1 MACQAFSAD
10 SFTPLAVD
18 SPLPILM
25 HHTSTGEGL
34 PATTHT
40 HSMVA
45 PVSSGLSLGQSY
57 KRSHMHLSTST
68 LSNSLGNGPP
78 SLHYPVTPCHYSN
91 QQATYGMMA
100 AQEMLSASISQTR
113 ILQTCGVPHPN
124 IVNAANPLQ
133 GSLTPCLYKFPDHG
147 LSSSS
152 CALSHGFSS
161 LPSAFLSTDEAPGG
175 PSVGELKTDAQRKN
189 MRDTEDAPAMDSPQ
203 IRELEMFANDFK
215 IRRIKLGYTQTNV
228 GEALAAVH
236 GSEFSQTT
244 ICRFE
249 NLQLSYKNACKLK
262 AILAKWLDEAEL
274 AGALYSDK
282 IGMNERKRKRR
293 TTISLG
299 AKEALEHSFVEKS
312 KPSSQEIARIAKS
325 LHLEK
330 EVVRV
335 WFCNRR
341 QREKRVKT
349 SLNLSSCLTK
359 INPNCISQM
368 SKMQRPM
375 T

>member
-10 SFTPLAVD
+10 SFTTLAGD
-18 SPLPILM
+18 SALPILM
-25 HHTSTGEGL
+25 HHASASDCL
-34 PATTHT
+34 PATSHT
-40 HSMVA
+40 HNMVPA
-45 PVSSGLSLGQSY
+45 VPSGLSLVQSS
-57 KRSHMHLSTST
+57 KRSHMHLSTS
-68 LSNSLGNGPP
+68 SLGNALGNVPP
-78 SLHYPVTPCHYSN
+78 SLHCPVTPCHYSN

-113 ILQTCGVPHPN
+113 ILQTCSVPHPN
-124 IVNAANPLQ
+124 MVSGANTLQ

-147 LSSSS
+147 LGGGS
-152 CALSHGFSS
+152 CALNHGFSS
-161 LPSAFLSTDEAPGG
+161 LPSALLSDEAPGG
-175 PSVGELKTDAQRKN
+175 PGLGEMKTDPHRKSS
-189 MRDTEDAPAMDSPQ
+189 RDPDDAPTMDSSQ
-203 IRELEMFANDFK
+203 IRELEKFANDFK

-249 NLQLSYKNACKLK
+249 NLQLSFKNACKLK
-262 AILAKWLDEAEL
+262 AILAKWLEEAEQ
-274 AGALYSDK
+274 AGALYNEK
-282 IGMNERKRKRR
+282 MGMNERKRKRR

-299 AKEALEHSFVEKS
+299 AKEALERSFVEKS
-312 KPSSQEIARIAKS
+312 KPSSQEIARMAEG

-349 SLNLSSCLTK
+349 SLHLSSYLTK
-359 INPNCISQM
+359 VSPNC
-368 SKMQRPM
+368 R
-375 T
+375 

>member
-1 MACQAFSAD
+1 MACQAFSSD
-10 SFTPLAVD
+10 SFAPLTGD
-18 SPLPILM
+18 SPLPIIM
-25 HHTSTGEGL
+25 HHGSTSECL
-34 PATTHT
+34 PATSHAQ
-40 HSMVA
+40 SMVA
-45 PVSSGLSLGQSY
+45 AATY
-57 KRSHMHLSTST
+57 
-68 LSNSLGNGPP
+68 
-78 SLHYPVTPCHYSN
+78 LHYPVTPCHYTN
-91 QQATYGMMA
+91 QQATYGMM
-100 AQEMLSASISQTR
+100 T
-113 ILQTCGVPHPN
+113 
-124 IVNAANPLQ
+124 
-133 GSLTPCLYKFPDHG
+133 GSLTSCLYKFPDHG
-147 LSSSS
+147 LSSGS

-161 LPSAFLSTDEAPGG
+161 LPSALLSTDEAPGG
-175 PSVGELKTDAQRKN
+175 PSGEMKSDCQRKS
-189 MRDTEDAPAMDSPQ
+189 MRDPEDAPAMDSPQ

-249 NLQLSYKNACKLK
+249 NLQLSFKNACKLK

-274 AGALYSDK
+274 AGALYNDK

-299 AKEALEHSFVEKS
+299 AKEALERSFVEKT
-312 KPSSQEIARIAKS
+312 KPSSQEIARIAKG

-359 INPNCISQM
+359 ISPSCIAQM
-368 SKMQRPM
+368 SKTQRAM

>member
-10 SFTPLAVD
+10 SFSTLSGD

-25 HHTSTGEGL
+25 HHPSSSDCL
-34 PATTHT
+34 PATSHA
-40 HSMVA
+40 HSMVSA
-45 PVSSGLSLGQSY
+45 VSTGLSLGQPS
-57 KRSHMHLSTST
+57 KRSHMHLSTSS
-68 LSNSLGNGPP
+68 LGNALGNGPP
-78 SLHYPVTPCHYSN
+78 SLHYPVAPCHYSN

-113 ILQTCGVPHPN
+113 ILQTCGVPHTN
-124 IVNAANPLQ
+124 MVSAGNPLQ

-147 LSSSS
+147 LGSGS
-152 CALSHGFSS
+152 CALSHSFSS

-175 PSVGELKTDAQRKN
+175 LSVIEMKTDAQRKSV
-189 MRDTEDAPAMDSPQ
+189 REPEDAPAMDSPQ

-249 NLQLSYKNACKLK
+249 NLQLSFKNACKLK

-299 AKEALEHSFVEKS
+299 AKEALERSFVEKN
-312 KPSSQEIARIAKS
+312 KPSSQEITRIAKG

-349 SLNLSSCLTK
+349 SLNLSSCLSK
-359 INPNCISQM
+359 ISPNCITQM
-368 SKMQRPM
+368 SKTQRAM
-375 T
+375 M

>member
-1 MACQAFSAD
+1 MACQTFSAD
-10 SFTPLAVD
+10 SFTPLALD

-25 HHTSTGEGL
+25 HHVSSSDCLPTTSH
-34 PATTHT
+34 A
-40 HSMVA
+40 HSMLS
-45 PVSSGLSLGQSY
+45 PVSSGLSLGQPA
-57 KRSHMHLSTST
+57 KRSHMHLSTS
-68 LSNSLGNGPP
+68 SLGNALGNTPP

-91 QQATYGMMA
+91 QQATYGMM
-100 AQEMLSASISQTR
+100 T
-113 ILQTCGVPHPN
+113 
-124 IVNAANPLQ
+124 

-147 LSSSS
+147 LSSGS

-161 LPSAFLSTDEAPGG
+161 LTSAFLSTDEAPGG
-175 PSVGELKTDAQRKN
+175 PGVGEIKADPQGKN
-189 MRDTEDAPAMDSPQ
+189 ARDPEDVPAMDSPQ

-249 NLQLSYKNACKLK
+249 NLQLSFKNACKLK

-274 AGALYSDK
+274 AG
-282 IGMNERKRKRR
+282 GN
-293 TTISLG
+293 LG

-312 KPSSQEIARIAKS
+312 KPSSQEIARIAKG

-349 SLNLSSCLTK
+349 SLNLSSCLNK
-359 INPNCISQM
+359 LGAN
-368 SKMQRPM
+368 
-375 T
+375 

>member
-34 PATTHT
+34 PATAHT

-45 PVSSGLSLGQSY
+45 PVSSGLSLGQSS

-68 LSNSLGNGPP
+68 LSNALGNGPP
-78 SLHYPVTPCHYSN
+78 SLHYPVAPCHYSN

-124 IVNAANPLQ
+124 MVSGANPLQ

-147 LSSSS
+147 LSSGS
-152 CALSHGFSS
+152 CALSHSFSS
-161 LPSAFLSTDEAPGG
+161 LPSAFLSADEALGG
-175 PSVGELKTDAQRKN
+175 PGVGELKTDAQRKN
-189 MRDTEDAPAMDSPQ
+189 MRDAEDAPAMDSPQ

-274 AGALYSDK
+274 AGALYNDK

-299 AKEALEHSFVEKS
+299 AKEALEHSFLEKS
-312 KPSSQEIARIAKS
+312 KPSSQEIARIAKA

-349 SLNLSSCLTK
+349 SLNLSACLNK
-359 INPNCISQM
+359 INPLCISQM

-375 T
+375 A

>member
-1 MACQAFSAD
+1 
-10 SFTPLAVD
+10 TL
-18 SPLPILM
+18 
-25 HHTSTGEGL
+25 TS
-34 PATTHT
+34 
-40 HSMVA
+40 
-45 PVSSGLSLGQSY
+45 
-57 KRSHMHLSTST
+57 KRSHMHLSTSS
-68 LSNSLGNGPP
+68 LSNALGNTPP
-78 SLHYPVTPCHYSN
+78 SLHYPVTPCHYGN
-91 QQATYGMMA
+91 QQATYGMMT

-124 IVNAANPLQ
+124 MVSATNPLQ

-147 LSSSS
+147 LSSGS

-161 LPSAFLSTDEAPGG
+161 LPSAILSTDETPGG
-175 PSVGELKTDAQRKN
+175 PSAGEMKTDIQRKGI
-189 MRDTEDAPAMDSPQ
+189 RDQEDIPAMDSPQ

-249 NLQLSYKNACKLK
+249 NLQLSFKNACKLK
-262 AILAKWLDEAEL
+262 AILEKWLDEAEL
-274 AGALYSDK
+274 AGALYNDK
-282 IGMNERKRKRR
+282 VGMNERKRKRR

-299 AKEALEHSFVEKS
+299 AKEALERSFVEKS
-312 KPSSQEIARIAKS
+312 KPSSQEIARIAKG

-349 SLNLSSCLTK
+349 SLNLSSSLAK
-359 INPNCISQM
+359 VSPNYITQM
-368 SKMQRPM
+368 SKTQRPM

>member
-1 MACQAFSAD
+1 MACQAFSAE
-10 SFTPLAVD
+10 SFTPLAGD

-25 HHTSTGEGL
+25 HHGSTSDCL
-34 PATTHT
+34 PTSSHAQ
-40 HSMVA
+40 SMVSA
-45 PVSSGLSLGQSY
+45 VSSGLSLGQPS
-57 KRSHMHLSTST
+57 KRSHMYLSSSPIANTLGST
-68 LSNSLGNGPP
+68 PP
-78 SLHYPVTPCHYSN
+78 GLHYPVTPCHYSN

-113 ILQTCGVPHPN
+113 ILQTCAVPHPN
-124 IVNAANPLQ
+124 MVSGANPLQ

-147 LSSSS
+147 LSSGS
-152 CALSHGFSS
+152 CALSHSFSS
-161 LPSAFLSTDEAPGG
+161 LPSALLPTDEAPGG
-175 PSVGELKTDAQRKN
+175 PSGEVKTDGQRKS
-189 MRDTEDAPAMDSPQ
+189 MRDLDDAPTMDSPQ

-228 GEALAAVH
+228 GEALAVVH

-249 NLQLSYKNACKLK
+249 NLQLSFKNACKLK
-262 AILAKWLDEAEL
+262 AILAKWLNEAEL

-299 AKEALEHSFVEKS
+299 AKEALECSFVEKS
-312 KPSSQEIARIAKS
+312 KPSSQEIARIAKG

-349 SLNLSSCLTK
+349 SLSSCLTK
-359 INPNCISQM
+359 VSPACIAQM
-368 SKMQRPM
+368 SKTPRPM

>member
-1 MACQAFSAD
+1 
-10 SFTPLAVD
+10 
-18 SPLPILM
+18 
-25 HHTSTGEGL
+25 
-34 PATTHT
+34 
-40 HSMVA
+40 
-45 PVSSGLSLGQSY
+45 
-57 KRSHMHLSTST
+57 MHLATS
-68 LSNSLGNGPP
+68 SLGNALGNSPP
-78 SLHYPVTPCHYSN
+78 NLHYPVTPCHYSN

-124 IVNAANPLQ
+124 MVSGANSLQ
-133 GSLTPCLYKFPDHG
+133 GSLAPCLYKFPDHG
-147 LSSSS
+147 LSSGS
-152 CALSHGFSS
+152 CALSHGFST
-161 LPSAFLSTDEAPGG
+161 LPSALLSTDEVPAGPG
-175 PSVGELKTDAQRKN
+175 VGEPKADAQRKSV
-189 MRDTEDAPAMDSPQ
+189 RDPEDAPSMDSPQ

-215 IRRIKLGYTQTNV
+215 IRRIKLGERGSVWDGVKGTSMLFNEAFPFPAWLRPAGYTQTNV

-249 NLQLSYKNACKLK
+249 NLQLSFKNACKLK

-299 AKEALEHSFVEKS
+299 AKEALERSFVEKS
-312 KPSSQEIARIAKS
+312 KPSSQEIARIAKG

-349 SLNLSSCLTK
+349 SLNLSSCLSK
-359 INPNCISQM
+359 LSPNCMAQM
-368 SKMQRPM
+368 SKTQRAM

>member
-10 SFTPLAVD
+10 SFTTLAGD
-18 SPLPILM
+18 SALPILM
-25 HHTSTGEGL
+25 HHASASDCL
-34 PATTHT
+34 PATSHT
-40 HSMVA
+40 HNMVPA
-45 PVSSGLSLGQSY
+45 VPSGLSLVQSS
-57 KRSHMHLSTST
+57 KRSHMHLSTS
-68 LSNSLGNGPP
+68 SLGNALGNVPP
-78 SLHYPVTPCHYSN
+78 SLHCPVTPCHYSN

-100 AQEMLSASISQTR
+100 
-113 ILQTCGVPHPN
+113 
-124 IVNAANPLQ
+124 

-147 LSSSS
+147 LGGGS
-152 CALSHGFSS
+152 CALNHGFSS
-161 LPSAFLSTDEAPGG
+161 LPSALLSDEAPGG
-175 PSVGELKTDAQRKN
+175 PGLGEMKTDPHRKSS
-189 MRDTEDAPAMDSPQ
+189 RDPDDAPTMDSSQ
-203 IRELEMFANDFK
+203 IRELEKFANDFK

-249 NLQLSYKNACKLK
+249 NLQLSFKNACKLK
-262 AILAKWLDEAEL
+262 AILAKWLEEAEQ
-274 AGALYSDK
+274 AGALYNEK
-282 IGMNERKRKRR
+282 MGMNERKRKRR

-299 AKEALEHSFVEKS
+299 AKEALERSFVEKS
-312 KPSSQEIARIAKS
+312 KPSSQEIARMAEG

-349 SLNLSSCLTK
+349 SLHLSSYLTK
-359 INPNCISQM
+359 VSPNC
-368 SKMQRPM
+368 R
-375 T
+375 

>member
-1 MACQAFSAD
+1 MACQAFGAD
-10 SFTPLAVD
+10 TFTPLAGD

-25 HHTSTGEGL
+25 HHGSTGDCL
-34 PATTHT
+34 PTTSHA
-40 HSMVA
+40 HSMVSA
-45 PVSSGLSLGQSY
+45 VSSGLSLGQTS
-57 KRSHMHLSTST
+57 KRSHMHLSTS
-68 LSNSLGNGPP
+68 SLGNALSNAPP

-124 IVNAANPLQ
+124 MVSGANPLQ
-133 GSLTPCLYKFPDHG
+133 GSLTPCIYKFPDHG

-161 LPSAFLSTDEAPGG
+161 LPSALLSADDVSGG
-175 PSVGELKTDAQRKN
+175 PSGEVKGDTQRKG
-189 MRDTEDAPAMDSPQ
+189 MREQEDAPPMDSPQ

-249 NLQLSYKNACKLK
+249 NLQLSFKNACKLK

-274 AGALYSDK
+274 AGALYNDK
-282 IGMNERKRKRR
+282 TGMNERKRKRR

-299 AKEALEHSFVEKS
+299 AKEALERSFVEKS
-312 KPSSQEIARIAKS
+312 KPSSQEIARIAKG

-349 SLNLSSCLTK
+349 SLTLSSCLTK
-359 INPNCISQM
+359 ISPNCLSQM
-368 SKMQRPM
+368 SKTQRPL

>member
-1 MACQAFSAD
+1 MACQAFGAD
-10 SFTPLAVD
+10 SFTQLAGD

-25 HHTSTGEGL
+25 HHGSTGDCL
-34 PATTHT
+34 PTTSHA
-40 HSMVA
+40 HSMVSA
-45 PVSSGLSLGQSY
+45 GKSSPALFFVTFVFPSRCYSYSYSRLSFFYILC
-57 KRSHMHLSTST
+57 LSSVF
-68 LSNSLGNGPP
+68 L
-78 SLHYPVTPCHYSN
+78 
-91 QQATYGMMA
+91 A

-124 IVNAANPLQ
+124 MVSGANPLQ
-133 GSLTPCLYKFPDHG
+133 GSLTPCIYKFPDHG

-161 LPSAFLSTDEAPGG
+161 LPSALLSADEVSGG
-175 PSVGELKTDAQRKN
+175 PSGDMKGDAQRKG
-189 MRDTEDAPAMDSPQ
+189 MREQEDAPPMDSPQ

-249 NLQLSYKNACKLK
+249 NLQLSFKNACKLK

-274 AGALYSDK
+274 AGALYNDK
-282 IGMNERKRKRR
+282 TGMNERKRKRR

-299 AKEALEHSFVEKS
+299 AKEALERSFVEKS
-312 KPSSQEIARIAKS
+312 KPSSQEIARIAKG

-349 SLNLSSCLTK
+349 SLSLSSCLTK
-359 INPNCISQM
+359 ISQNCLTQM
-368 SKMQRPM
+368 NKTQRPL